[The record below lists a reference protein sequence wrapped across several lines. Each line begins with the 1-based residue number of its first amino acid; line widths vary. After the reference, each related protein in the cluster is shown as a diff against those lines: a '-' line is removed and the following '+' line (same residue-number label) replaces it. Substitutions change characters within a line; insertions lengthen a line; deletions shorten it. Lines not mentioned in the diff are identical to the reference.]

1 MKRKKS
7 IFATYG
13 ILLFL
18 LFTWQPS
25 HSQILAMVQQ
35 AKQTETPKNDSKK
48 ALGSILV
55 DLEGI
60 YRANIFFELNTVE
73 NIFVNPKII
82 SSRLSLEE
90 NLQNILK
97 PLGLT
102 YKKNNKTSYTITI
115 DNIYKNYDFK
125 FP

>member
-1 MKRKKS
+1 MKKKQP
-7 IFATYG
+7 INATYG

-18 LFTWQPS
+18 LLSWQPS

-35 AKQTETPKNDSKK
+35 TKQTETSKNDSKK

-82 SSRLSLEE
+82 STGLSLEE
-90 NLQNILK
+90 NLQNIFRQSL
-97 PLGLT
+97 LICDSLHIF
-102 YKKNNKTSYTITI
+102 YLSFFLQIRLFSY
-115 DNIYKNYDFK
+115 DC
-125 FP
+125 

>member
-1 MKRKKS
+1 MKKKQP
-7 IFATYG
+7 INATYG

-18 LFTWQPS
+18 LLSWQPS

-35 AKQTETPKNDSKK
+35 TKQTETSKNDSKK

-82 SSRLSLEE
+82 STGLSLEE
-90 NLQNILK
+90 NLENI
-97 PLGLT
+97 
-102 YKKNNKTSYTITI
+102 
-115 DNIYKNYDFK
+115 
-125 FP
+125 

>member
-1 MKRKKS
+1 MKKKKS
-7 IFATYG
+7 ITSTYG

-18 LFTWQPS
+18 LLLWQPS
-25 HSQILAMVQQ
+25 HSQILAMVQ
-35 AKQTETPKNDSKK
+35 AKQSETPKNDSKK

-82 SSRLSLEE
+82 STGLSLEE
-90 NLQNILK
+90 NLENILK

-102 YKKNNKTSYTITI
+102 CTSS
-115 DNIYKNYDFK
+115 N
-125 FP
+125 